1 MKSVVAV
8 LSLLL
13 AAGSTLLTTGC
24 SSSIRAPEPP
34 TGPHFKV
41 MTFNVN
47 YGGPGADEALDAIL
61 AEDADLV
68 CLQETTRAWE
78 RFLRPQLQKKYPF
91 VRFHHSGG
99 AGGLALFSKRAVS
112 EPILLESAVGW
123 FPSWIFLAD
132 TPVGPVQVGNLHLHP
147 GVNEQGSFTPSAYLS
162 TAPAARLEETKAV
175 HRKLDLSLPTL
186 LVGDLNEGDSGRSVA
201 WLGKRGFK
209 DALPQFDSSTET
221 WHWRTSTG
229 IRVSHRLDHLMHS
242 EHLKCLDAGVR
253 KKGQSDHYPV
263 VAVFEKR

>member
-1 MKSVVAV
+1 MKYSIP
-8 LSLLL
+8 SLLVL
-13 AAGSTLLTTGC
+13 VCACGT
-24 SSSIRAPEPP
+24 IRPAETP
-34 TGPHFKV
+34 TGPVVKV

-47 YGGPGADEALDAIL
+47 YGGPGADEALEAIL

-78 RFLRPQLQKKYPF
+78 RFLRPQLQQKYPF

-99 AGGLALFSKRAVS
+99 AGGLALFSKRAIS
-112 EPILLESAVGW
+112 EPVLLESAVGW
-123 FPSWIFLAD
+123 FPAWIFLAD
-132 TPVGPVQVGNLHLHP
+132 TPLGPVQIGNLHLHP
-147 GVNEQGSFTPSAYLS
+147 GVNEQGSFTPYAYFS

-175 HRKLDLSLPTL
+175 HRKLDPSLPTL

-209 DALPQFDSSTET
+209 DALPQYDTYNET
-221 WHWRTSTG
+221 WHWRTSLG

-242 EHLKCLDAGVR
+242 GDLKCLDARVL

-263 VAVFEKR
+263 VALFEKRRP